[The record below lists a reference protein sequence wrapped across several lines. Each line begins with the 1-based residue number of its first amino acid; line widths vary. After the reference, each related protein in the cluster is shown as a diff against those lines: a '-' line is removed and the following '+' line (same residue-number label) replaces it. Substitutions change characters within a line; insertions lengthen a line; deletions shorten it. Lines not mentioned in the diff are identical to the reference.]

1 MFDAEIMPLWA
12 SWTGFGVTV
21 VDTLAVHPRAAAMPL
36 WASWTAFAVGA
47 VGTLLT
53 AVAFFFTFREARA
66 AKKAAHA
73 ATEAANQAKEAISD
87 RVTIADL
94 TAIRSSFIAIV
105 MLLDAQKP
113 EMAAHEVRQARQRVN
128 ELRERPGFEGNR
140 EHVGTLVADLAELQA
155 TIERKLWSE
164 PTMTLP
170 LPEISKMLAGHS
182 DQLAAW
188 GEQLRY
194 D

>member
-1 MFDAEIMPLWA
+1 MPLWA
-12 SWTGFGVTV
+12 SWAGFGVTA
-21 VDTLAVHPRAAAMPL
+21 L
-36 WASWTAFAVGA
+36 
-47 VGTLLT
+47 GTLLT
-53 AVAFFFTFREARA
+53 AVAFYFTFHEAREARRAAQA
-66 AKKAAHA
+66 AKD
-73 ATEAANQAKEAISD
+73 AANQAKEAISD

-94 TAIRSSFIAIV
+94 AAIRSSFITIV
-105 MLLDAQKP
+105 MFLDAQKA
-113 EMAAHEVRQARQRVN
+113 ELAAQEVRQARQRVN

-155 TIERKLWSE
+155 TIERKLWSD

-182 DQLAAW
+182 DKLAAW
-188 GEQLRY
+188 GEQMRY